1 MTALSQTPT
10 PSTTPLAVRVLD
22 AFPGGS
28 YALIGLLRLVDIV
41 ESDTVE
47 TAAVECRSQPRLL
60 VNPAFVDRWAATP
73 EKLLMLIMHELHHV
87 LLGHTRLFPRVTRI
101 DNLVF
106 DAVINALLCRMFPAP
121 QHTAFFTDFYAGQ
134 GFPACLLRPPTD
146 WTPDA
151 RAVAPPGLRGPKQAR
166 LRAVYRALYSPA
178 GAGYQ
183 ELYDALRDQ
192 VSEANAE
199 SVVLI
204 GDHADANGASA
215 EHLDESSPVLF
226 EAVRS
231 VVERW
236 PQPPDPIAGRSMAD
250 LLRQSVVRP
259 RRSNRA
265 ALRRLLRSIGDQ
277 GTGSHPYRA
286 SHDDQVNVF
295 GPVPTLDRRSVVLG
309 ALGRPPLMYPHVLTR
324 RRTLPTGER
333 VHVYLDVSG
342 SIGDLK
348 GALYGAVLDCQAF
361 VQPIVHLFSTAVVDV
376 TLEALRRGECRSTGG
391 TSIQCVAAHMR
402 KHRVQRAVLVTD
414 GYVGAPAGH
423 DLETLERARIGVAL
437 TPGFSTRNDLEGVA
451 DRWAELNPS
460 EGAA

>member
-1 MTALSQTPT
+1 MTMLSRT
-10 PSTTPLAVRVLD
+10 STLSTSPLAVRVLD

-41 ESDTVE
+41 ESDAVE
-47 TAAVECRSQPRLL
+47 TAAVECRNQPRLL
-60 VNPAFVDRWAATP
+60 VNPAFVDLWAATP

-87 LLGHTRLFPRVTRI
+87 LLGHTRLFPRLTQV

-121 QHTAFFTDFYAGQ
+121 EHTAFFTDFYAGL
-134 GFPACLLRPPTD
+134 GFPACLLRPPAN
-146 WTPDA
+146 WAPDT
-151 RAVAPPGLRGPKQAR
+151 RVVAPPGLKGPKLVR

-178 GAGYQ
+178 GASYQ

-199 SVVLI
+199 GVVLI
-204 GDHADANGASA
+204 GDHADAEGTSA

-250 LLRQSVVRP
+250 LLLQSTVRP

-265 ALRRLLRSIGDQ
+265 TLRRLLRSIGDQ
-277 GTGSHPYRA
+277 GTGSHPYQA
-286 SHDDQVNVF
+286 SHDDQINVF
-295 GPVPTLDRRSVVLG
+295 GPVPTLDRRSIVLG
-309 ALGRPPLMYPHVLTR
+309 ALGRPPLLYPHVLTR
-324 RRTLPTGER
+324 RRALPTGSR
-333 VHVYLDVSG
+333 VHVYLDVSA

-361 VQPIVHLFSTAVVDV
+361 VQPIVHLFSTAVADV
-376 TLEALRRGECRSTGG
+376 TLEGLRRGECRSTGG

-414 GYVGAPAGH
+414 GYVGAPAGQ

-437 TPGFSTRNDLEGVA
+437 TPGFSTRDDLEGVA
-451 DRWAELNPS
+451 DKWAELNPS